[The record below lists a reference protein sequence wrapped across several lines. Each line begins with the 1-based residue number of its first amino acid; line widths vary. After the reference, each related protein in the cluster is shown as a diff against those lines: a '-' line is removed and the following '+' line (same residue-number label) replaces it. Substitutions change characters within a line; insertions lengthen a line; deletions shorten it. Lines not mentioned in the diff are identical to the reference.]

1 MNMEGV
7 GSLSVRYDSETKE
20 FEINNPMIIRYQ
32 GSHGEYYEYNG
43 INYDIHF
50 PVDWACQPPKEILY
64 IKEEYLDEFGP
75 EKCLN
80 CFHYGYYNGV
90 VIGYCA
96 NCARILKHTRGNGM
110 IDVGC
115 EVTTAHVLAF
125 PLPQQ
130 IDDDNSMW
138 NFYMQTADLNKIG
151 DSVLAEKHIEQIHQL
166 EKDAEERIRTERI
179 QYFNMREE
187 IEEMEA
193 SDNNSVSVSSG
204 NNISSE
210 ENDVAISIIPESPSN
225 ETDYSYF
232 DSIL

>member
-1 MNMEGV
+1 MEGV

-20 FEINNPMIIRYQ
+20 FEINNPMIIRYH

-43 INYDIHF
+43 IYYDIHF
-50 PVDWACQPPKEILY
+50 PVDWACQPPEESLY

-90 VIGYCA
+90 FIGYCA
-96 NCARILKHTRGNGM
+96 NCASILKHTRGNGM

-115 EVTTAHVLAF
+115 EVTAAHVLAF
-125 PLPQQ
+125 SLPQQ

-138 NFYMQTADLNKIG
+138 NIYMQTADFNQIG
-151 DSVLAEKHIEQIHQL
+151 DSVLAEKHTEQIHQL
-166 EKDAEERIRTERI
+166 EKDAEERIRMEG
-179 QYFNMREE
+179 
-187 IEEMEA
+187 IEEMEVR
-193 SDNNSVSVSSG
+193 DDNSVSVSSV
-204 NNISSE
+204 NNISE
-210 ENDVAISIIPESPSN
+210 ENDVTISIIPESPPILTLTLEYPSN

-232 DSIL
+232 DSIM